1 MENMEWRDE
10 TLSKCLDKVK
20 ANIERIGFSY
30 PHVCLD
36 GKYNNQGPQFWV
48 SGFWGGI
55 LWLYYSQTKDEKA
68 KELAE
73 KLEEGLDGVLDGF
86 KTLHHDVG
94 FMWLPTAVENYRVTK
109 NPESRLRAL
118 KAASHLAGR
127 FNLAGRFIRAWND
140 ETFANSQGWAIID
153 CMMNLSLLYWAS
165 KETDDP
171 RFRHIAK
178 THSETVLKSFY
189 REDGSVPHVV
199 SFNPETGEK
208 IENLFGQGYSG
219 DSAWS
224 RGQSWALY
232 GMSIGYRE
240 TGDESFLEA
249 AKRSAKYIIEH
260 LPEDMVPQY
269 DYTAPEDQWYAK
281 DSSAAACTA
290 SGLIELS
297 KLVGK
302 EEGESY
308 RAKAIEILKALDKNY
323 SDYTDKTEAI
333 IQKGTVSFPA
343 GKFIN
348 TPIIYGD
355 YFFIEALI
363 KLNEDVRV
371 F

>member
-1 MENMEWRDE
+1 MDNKAWRDE
-10 TLSKCLDKVK
+10 TLGKCLNKVK
-20 ANIERIGFSY
+20 ANIDNIGYSY

-73 KLEEGLDGVLDGF
+73 KLEEGLDPVLDGF

-94 FMWLPTAVENYRVTK
+94 FMWLPTSVENYRTTQ
-109 NPESRLRAL
+109 NQASRLRAL

-127 FNLAGRFIRAWND
+127 FNLSGRFIRAWND

-165 KETDDP
+165 KETNDP

-178 THSETVLKSFY
+178 AHSETVLKSFY

-199 SFNPETGEK
+199 SFNPESGEK
-208 IENLFGQGYSG
+208 IENLYGQGYSG

-240 TGDESFLEA
+240 TRDERFLEA
-249 AKRSAKYIIEH
+249 AKKSAKYIIEH
-260 LPEDMVPQY
+260 LPEDLIPQY

-297 KLVGK
+297 TLT
-302 EEGESY
+302 EGEESLFY
-308 RAKAIEILKALDKNY
+308 RNKAIDILKALDKNY

-355 YFFIEALI
+355 YFYIEALI
-363 KLNEDVRV
+363 KLEEKVRV

>member
-1 MENMEWRDE
+1 MENAKWREE
-10 TLSKCLDKVK
+10 TLQKCFAKVK
-20 ANIERIGFSY
+20 ANIDNIGLGY

-36 GKYNNQGPQFWV
+36 GKYNNQGPAFWV

-68 KELAE
+68 KELAI
-73 KLEEGLDGVLDGF
+73 KLEEGMDGVLDGF
-86 KTLHHDVG
+86 VTLHHDVG
-94 FMWLPTAVENYRVTK
+94 FMWLPTSVVNYKETQSE
-109 NPESRLRAL
+109 ESKLRAL

-140 ETFANSQGWAIID
+140 ATFEDCQGWAIID
-153 CMMNLSLLYWAS
+153 CLMNLPLLYWAS
-165 KETDDP
+165 KETNDP
-171 RFRHIAK
+171 RFKHIAK
-178 THSETVLKSFY
+178 AHSETVLKSFF

-208 IENLFGQGYSG
+208 IENLYGQGYSG
-219 DSAWS
+219 SSAWS

-232 GMSIGYRE
+232 GMSIAYRE
-240 TGDESFLEA
+240 TGDKKFLEA
-249 AKRSAKYIIEH
+249 AKKSANYILSH
-260 LPEDMVPQY
+260 LPEDHVPQY
-269 DYTAPEDQWYAK
+269 DYLAPEDQWYAK

-297 KLVGK
+297 NLL
-302 EEGESY
+302 EGVDASFY
-308 RAKAIEILKALDKNY
+308 RAKAIEILHALDDKY

-343 GKFIN
+343 GKHIN

-363 KLNEDVRV
+363 KLNQPVQV